1 MVCTKPP
8 PCAGPHQS
16 DCFGMLFSFG
26 MWFKVC
32 SRMLYMVY
40 TQVIPWSDSDRVGA
54 ERAHSETWHLLIW
67 YWTCWT
73 TAQEDFLQD
82 QQVLLVLLVLLEVC
96 ARSSDPLGMQVRS
109 GMLCVFVRIYERS
122 GFLCFFFVLLLYF
135 KSILSYSRFAHFYL
149 PFAS

>member
-1 MVCTKPP
+1 M
-8 PCAGPHQS
+8 
-16 DCFGMLFSFG
+16 
-26 MWFKVC
+26 
-32 SRMLYMVY
+32 
-40 TQVIPWSDSDRVGA
+40 
-54 ERAHSETWHLLIW
+54 
-67 YWTCWT
+67 
-73 TAQEDFLQD
+73 QD